1 MSAKLRVGLLIPRT
15 GPAGIWAPSCEAS
28 ACLAVAEIN
37 ACGGILGRYIELI
50 VADAGSTDAAAAA
63 GAGNVVALEDARAVV
78 AMVTSSAR
86 QAVASQLGG
95 RVPLVYTPQ
104 FEGNARDPNVVTIG
118 ETAADMLGPSL
129 QWLAEKKRARRFFLL
144 GNNYLWPRQS
154 IHIARHLI
162 AGRGDIVVGERL
174 LPFDS
179 PDHEGVLAEISRS
192 RPDVVAMWLLGHEAV
207 TFNRAFAE
215 AGLAARI
222 LRFST
227 AIDETI
233 LYGIGDTCT
242 ENLFVASAYFSNLR
256 SRNNDLF
263 LERYHSSFGEMPPP
277 PNGFGESLYEGIYC
291 LSGLAEAAGSLR
303 ASDIHGKLG
312 HAAQSRTA
320 RGFSREIATG
330 AHHPVHIATAE
341 GHDFR
346 LLATL

>member
-1 MSAKLRVGLLIPRT
+1 MSAKLRVALLIPRT
-15 GPAGIWAPSCEAS
+15 GPAGIWAPSCEVS
-28 ACLAVAEIN
+28 ACLAVSEIN
-37 ACGGILGRYIELI
+37 ACGGILGRQIELI
-50 VADAGSTDAAAAA
+50 VADAGGTDAAAAA
-63 GAGNVVALEDARAVV
+63 RAGSAVDIDGAEAVV
-78 AMVTSSAR
+78 AMITSSAR
-86 QAVASQLGG
+86 EAVTSELGG

-104 FEGNARDPNVVTIG
+104 FEGNVRDPNVVTIG
-118 ETAADMLGPSL
+118 ETTAGMLGPSL
-129 QWLAEKKRARRFFLL
+129 QWLSEKKNAKRFFLL

-154 IHIARHLI
+154 MAIAQDLI
-162 AGRGDIVVGERL
+162 VKSGCVVVGKRF

-179 PDHEGVLAEISRS
+179 IDHDRVLAEIALS

-233 LYGIGDTCT
+233 LYGIGDGCT
-242 ENLFVASAYFSNLR
+242 ENLFVASSYFSNLR
-256 SRNNDLF
+256 SRNNDIF
-263 LERYHSSFGEMPPP
+263 LERYHTSFGDMPPP

-303 ASDIHGKLG
+303 ASDIYRKLG

-320 RGFSREIATG
+320 RGFSRHVAAG
-330 AHHPVHIATAE
+330 AHHPVHIAAAD
-341 GHDFR
+341 GHEFR
-346 LLATL
+346 LLDTL